1 MSLTKAG
8 LPAALALG
16 AGIGA
21 WAIAPSAPATSP
33 NTLGAPAQPNIVM
46 IQSDD
51 QDLML
56 MRAMRKT
63 KRLIGARG
71 ATFRNHFT
79 NWPLC
84 CPSRA
89 TQLTGQY
96 AHNHGVLGNGLPTGG
111 YQKFPRED
119 NLAVWLAAAGYEV
132 GHVGKFLNAYG
143 NVDRPETPYNDRT
156 EVPPGWTDWRT
167 SVGGE
172 VYRYYR
178 YVQNRWSEEWG
189 GPREGA
195 LLGYGSAIGDFKTDV
210 NTADA
215 VGLIRKYARGTA
227 PFYLQVD
234 YLAPHDGRPNQPGG
248 MPRPPF
254 NCGDGAKPAARH
266 AHAFDRRRL
275 PATQYPSFNE
285 ADVSDKPSFVSGLPE
300 LTPQAVENITSRYR
314 CRLES
319 MLAVDDGVAAIIKR
333 LRSTGELRNTYVLY
347 TSDNGF
353 LQGQHRIK
361 YGKNRVYEPSIRVP
375 LLLRGPGVPAGVQ
388 VRSLTSNADLATT
401 VIELT
406 GAPATRQPDGLSLI
420 PPTEAPSEQN
430 GRELLI
436 ETNQF
441 TAVRTQRYKW
451 VEYGDGFAELYDLDR
466 DPHELDNVAGDPDYL
481 TVQVHL
487 ATRLAALRE
496 CSGASCTQTP

>member
-8 LPAALALG
+8 VPIVLAFAAGIAAALASG
-16 AGIGA
+16 
-21 WAIAPSAPATSP
+21 APATGPEKLGTPERP
-33 NTLGAPAQPNIVM
+33 NVVV
-46 IQSDD
+46 IQADD
-51 QDLML
+51 QDLIL

-111 YQKFPRED
+111 YRMFPRED
-119 NLAVWLAAAGYEV
+119 NLAVWLEAAGYEV

-143 NVDRPETPYNDRT
+143 NVDRPETPYNDVT

-167 SVGGE
+167 SVAGE

-189 GPREGA
+189 TPPEGA
-195 LLGYGSAIGDFKTDV
+195 LVRYGRDFKTDV

-215 VGLIRKYARGTA
+215 VGLIRKYARGAA

-234 YLAPHDGRPNQPGG
+234 YLAPHDGRPNQPEG
-248 MPRPPF
+248 MPQPPF

-275 PATQYPSFNE
+275 PTLQDPSFNE
-285 ADVSDKPSFVSGLPE
+285 ADVSDKPSFVSDLPE
-300 LTPQAVENITSRYR
+300 LTPTAVQNMTSRYR

-333 LRSTGELRNTYVLY
+333 LRRTGELRNTYVLY

-361 YGKNRVYEPSIRVP
+361 YGKDRVYEPSIKVP
-375 LLLRGPGVPAGVQ
+375 LLLRGPGVPAGVE
-388 VRSLTSNADLATT
+388 VRGLTSNADLATT
-401 VIELT
+401 VTELT
-406 GAPATRQPDGLSLI
+406 GASATRQPDGLSLI
-420 PPTEAPSEQN
+420 PPTAAPNQQS

-441 TAVRTQRYKW
+441 TAIRTERYKW
-451 VEYGDGFAELYDLDR
+451 VEYGDGFAELYDLAG
-466 DPHELDNVAGDPDYL
+466 DPHELDNVAGDPAYL
-481 TVQVHL
+481 TVQAHL
-487 ATRLAALRE
+487 ATRLAVLRE
-496 CSGASCTQTP
+496 CAGPSCTATP

>member
-8 LPAALALG
+8 LPVALAAV
-16 AGIGA
+16 AGIA
-21 WAIAPSAPATSP
+21 VWAVAASAPATSSDA
-33 NTLGAPAQPNIVM
+33 LGAPEPNIVV
-46 IQSDD
+46 IQADD

-56 MRAMRKT
+56 MRAMRRT

-111 YQKFPRED
+111 YRKFPRED

-143 NVDRPETPYNDRT
+143 NVDRPETPYDDRT

-167 SVGGE
+167 SVAGE

-178 YVQNRWSEEWG
+178 YLQNRWSEEWG
-189 GPREGA
+189 GPPEGT
-195 LLGYGSAIGDFKTDV
+195 LVRHGGDFKTDV

-215 VGLIRKYARGTA
+215 VGLIRKYARGSA

-234 YLAPHDGRPNQPGG
+234 YLAPHDGKPNKPGG
-248 MPRPPF
+248 MPQPPF
-254 NCGDGAKPAARH
+254 NCADGPKPAARH

-275 PATQYPSFNE
+275 PAAQYPSFNE
-285 ADVSDKPSFVSGLPE
+285 ADVSDKPPFVSSLPE
-300 LTPQAVENITSRYR
+300 LTSPAVRNMTSRYR

-333 LRSTGELRNTYVLY
+333 LRDTGELGNTYVFY

-361 YGKNRVYEPSIRVP
+361 SGKDRVYEPSIRVP
-375 LLLRGPGVPAGVQ
+375 LLIRGPGVPAGVS
-388 VRSLTSNADLATT
+388 VSGLTSNADLATT

-420 PPTEAPSEQN
+420 PPTAAPSAQN

-441 TAVRTQRYKW
+441 TAIRTGRYKW
-451 VEYGDGFAELYDLDR
+451 VEYGDGFDELYDLDR
-466 DPHELDNVAGDPDYL
+466 DPHELDNVAGDPEYL
-481 TVQVHL
+481 AVQVHL
-487 ATRLAALRE
+487 ATRLAALRA
-496 CSGASCTQTP
+496 CAGASCTQTP